1 DKKGETLRI
10 IQQLRDEVHRFGITH
25 HRNKRS
31 KGVIKTELSDIKGI
45 GDKLAEKLLRE
56 FKSVKRIKE
65 ASFEELTALIGKS
78 KAELVMNGLKGEG

>member
-1 DKKGETLRI
+1 M
-10 IQQLRDEVHRFGITH
+10 H

-31 KGVIKTELSDIKGI
+31 KGVIKTELSDINGI

-56 FKSVKRIKE
+56 FNSVKRIKE
-65 ASFEELTALIGKS
+65 ASLEELTTLIGPS